1 MPPSPSKKTFV
12 FALIGLLT
20 GIAFTVYWLKA
31 IHPYETTD
39 NAYLKA
45 HNSLI
50 SSKESGYVTAVHF
63 EENQKV
69 LAGSL
74 LVTIDDK
81 DFQAQVDGM
90 QAQLTMEEARI
101 HTLEAH
107 KRTQMAKI
115 DQETANI
122 KSAEAELRRASQDLQ
137 RFENL
142 AVEGAVSMQTRDTAE
157 IVKSQSLAQLTK
169 MQSSKQEAE
178 NQLAT
183 WDMEIQETRA
193 RMQAA
198 EAHLQV
204 ARIQLANTHL
214 LAPMTGIIGHRT
226 VQIGQFVKAGGV
238 LAFLIPDNAIFI
250 EANFKETQ
258 IGQIKPGQAVDIH
271 IDAYPEQSFHGEVD
285 SLSPASG
292 SEFSLLPSENATGNF
307 TKIVRRVPVKIRFK
321 DSQALDHLK
330 PGLSTVVKVRV
341 R

>member
-1 MPPSPSKKTFV
+1 MP
-12 FALIGLLT
+12 
-20 GIAFTVYWLKA
+20 
-31 IHPYETTD
+31 
-39 NAYLKA
+39 
-45 HNSLI
+45 
-50 SSKESGYVTAVHF
+50 
-63 EENQKV
+63 
-69 LAGSL
+69 
-74 LVTIDDK
+74 
-81 DFQAQVDGM
+81 
-90 QAQLTMEEARI
+90 RR
-101 HTLEAH
+101 
-107 KRTQMAKI
+107 RTQ
-115 DQETANI
+115 T
-122 KSAEAELRRASQDLQ
+122 
-137 RFENL
+137 FL
-142 AVEGAVSMQTRDTAE
+142 ALH
-157 IVKSQSLAQLTK
+157 SQSLAQLTK

-226 VQIGQFVKAGGV
+226 VQIGQLVKAGSV

-321 DSQALDHLK
+321 DTQALDHLK